1 MAAYDTVVSGG
12 RVVTP
17 DGVRHAGIAIKDG
30 VFAAIGEVAAADGAR
45 AIDAG
50 GRWVLPG
57 IVDSHVHAR
66 DPGYTH
72 KEDFASCSA
81 AAAAGGVTTIMCMPN
96 TDPLLDSADAFHATV
111 DAAARSTVDF
121 ALQGLAV
128 PRSLDAIPALKA
140 LGVVSFE
147 MFLAGPEPLLSAT
160 PAERQ
165 AVLRAVAAVD
175 GIAGI
180 YADDPPANAVL
191 DALGSGT
198 PDDMV
203 AAHPPELEVGALLG
217 AVAMA
222 SAAHCRLHYRQMSSA
237 LAAQTATAIRRRAA
251 PGRFTTEVTPHHL
264 TLASD
269 DFRTAGAA
277 GHIMPPL
284 RSRADIEGLWRAW
297 DEGAI
302 DTIGSDHAPHS
313 WDEKTAGGGD
323 LRRSAPGFPGLETF
337 LPVVLGAFVERGHG
351 VGDFVRAAAAN
362 PARLFGLYPR
372 KGAIAVGSDA
382 DLAIVDDAASWT
394 IDPSRFR
401 SKARYSPY
409 AGREVAARVDLTMVR
424 GRVVHEDGEVAGD
437 AGGGRLQV
445 PDRRDA
451 ALARAS

>member
-17 DGVRHAGIAIKDG
+17 DGVRHAGIAIRDG
-30 VFAAIGEVAAADGAR
+30 VFAAIGEVAGAEGAR

-66 DPGYTH
+66 DPGYTY

-111 DAAARSTVDF
+111 DAAARSIVDF

-128 PRSLDAIPALKA
+128 PRSLDAIPTLQA

-165 AVLRAVAAVD
+165 AVLRAIAAVD
-175 GIAGI
+175 GIAGV

-198 PDDMV
+198 PDDMA

-222 SAAHCRLHYRQMSSA
+222 SAANCRLHYRQMSSA
-237 LAAQTATAIRRRAA
+237 LAAQVAAAIRERAA
-251 PGRFTTEVTPHHL
+251 RGRFTTEVTPHHL
-264 TLASD
+264 TLATD
-269 DFRTAGAA
+269 DFRAAGAA

-284 RSRADIEGLWRAW
+284 RSRTDIERLWRAW

-313 WDEKTAGGGD
+313 WDEKMSGGGD

-337 LPVVLGAFVERGHG
+337 LPVVFGAFVERGYG
-351 VGDFVRAAAAN
+351 AADFVRAAAAN

-382 DLAIVDDAASWT
+382 DLAIVDDSGRWT

-409 AGREVAARVDLTMVR
+409 AGREVAAHVDLAMVR
-424 GRVVHEDGEVAGD
+424 GRVVYEDGEVVGE

-445 PDRRDA
+445 PDRRGA
-451 ALARAS
+451 APARAS